1 MHFEIDPADNVFRLE
16 VRTYI
21 LDKML
26 ELFPDRVVQGHVPPP
41 YSGDDTRRWTRAMS
55 EKNLVVPHWPP
66 EWGGASWRPNWRRIL
81 GEELAAAQAP
91 HFDGIGTDFVGP
103 VLCAFG
109 SPEQKQRLLPRIR
122 NGEHT
127 WCQGFS
133 EPDAGS
139 DVMSLR
145 TTAVRDRHEYVIN
158 GRKLWTTNAHTADMM
173 FALLRIETPGV
184 RKQHGLSFMLLDMRA
199 PGVTVRPVT
208 MIDGGHH
215 VNEVLL
221 ENARTSVTNLV
232 GEPGKGWAYARYLL
246 THERRAVAGLGYVRL
261 MLSGAYRVLGS
272 EQERGAPLLA
282 QPAIRLRLA
291 QLEIELQALEFM
303 ELRVLNT
310 STEDASNQTLAP
322 MLKLRA
328 TELRQRISETV
339 VRALGP
345 RALECPNDC
354 YGPNGHSSVPLA
366 SEHMRYLTRTFL
378 FQRSATLAGG
388 TSETQRNVI
397 AAVGFGL

>member
-1 MHFEIDPADNVFRLE
+1 MDFEIDPADEVFRSN
-16 VRTYI
+16 VRTFVRN
-21 LDKML
+21 KML
-26 ELFPDRVVQGHVPPP
+26 ELFPDRSAHGHTRM
-41 YSGDDTRRWTRAMS
+41 SFSRDDLRRWIRALS
-55 EKNLVVPHWPP
+55 EKRLLVPHWPP
-66 EWGGASWRPNWRRIL
+66 EWGDANWRPNWRRIL
-81 GEELAAAQAP
+81 EEELSAAQAP
-91 HFDGIGTDFVGP
+91 ILDPIGTDFVGP

-109 SPEQKQRLLPRIR
+109 SPEQKQRFLPRIC
-122 NGEHT
+122 NGEHA

-145 TTAVRDRHEYVIN
+145 TTAVRERDHYVIN
-158 GRKLWTTNAHTADMM
+158 GRKLWTSNAHTAEMM

-184 RKQHGLSFMLLDMRA
+184 RKQQGLSFVLLDMRS
-199 PGVTVRPVT
+199 PGVTVRPVI

-221 ENARTSVTNLV
+221 ENVRTPITNLV

-246 THERRAVAGLGYVRL
+246 TNERKTLAALGFVRQIL
-261 MLSGAYRVLGS
+261 ASARLALES
-272 EQERGAPLLA
+272 EQERGMPLLA
-282 QPAIRLRLA
+282 KPSLRMQFA
-291 QLEIELQALEFM
+291 QLEVELQALEFM

-310 STEDASNQTLAP
+310 STEHASNQALAP
-322 MLKLRA
+322 ILKLRA
-328 TELRQRISETV
+328 TELRQRITELV
-339 VRALGP
+339 MQALGT
-345 RALECPNDC
+345 RALECPTDS
-354 YGPNGHSSVPLA
+354 YGENGPSSLPPP
-366 SEHMRYLTRTFL
+366 SDFMQHLTRTFL